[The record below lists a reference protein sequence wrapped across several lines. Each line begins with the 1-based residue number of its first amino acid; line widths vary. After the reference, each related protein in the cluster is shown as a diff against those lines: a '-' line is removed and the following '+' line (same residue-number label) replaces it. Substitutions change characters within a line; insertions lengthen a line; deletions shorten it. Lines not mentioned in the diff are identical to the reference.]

1 MTKKDCIISYIK
13 SVDRLINIAVFY
25 RGCLFALLLLVSL
38 NQVKAQSPDV
48 TAEDIRFES
57 ARVTLA
63 GTIYTPRHS
72 HAAVVLVHGSGQ
84 APRMR
89 EFASLLAEKGI
100 SVLTYDKRGVGESEG
115 IYAGP
120 EVGTNNVDSANLT
133 LLAKDASTA
142 LNVLHQLDKNI
153 PIGLVGISQ
162 AGWIIPIAANNNPI
176 VDFMVLFS
184 GAVIPT
190 LDQLIFQHYTEG
202 KPDFWDSHTD
212 ADVRKYIPEARER
225 ISNEP
230 DRYQLDQFVSTD
242 PCDVLSKLSIP
253 GLWLFG
259 DKDVQVPVRLS
270 MDSLNSLKA
279 QGRYYDYCLFSTLG
293 HNTAFSDSTEPVDIA
308 VHWIKDRKHSGCQ
321 YP

>member
-57 ARVTLA
+57 AGVTLA

-142 LNVLHQLDKNI
+142 LNVLHQLDKNV

>member
-1 MTKKDCIISYIK
+1 M
-13 SVDRLINIAVFY
+13 
-25 RGCLFALLLLVSL
+25 
-38 NQVKAQSPDV
+38 

-57 ARVTLA
+57 AGVTLA

>member
-13 SVDRLINIAVFY
+13 SVDRLINIVVFY

-57 ARVTLA
+57 AGVTLA

>member
-57 ARVTLA
+57 AGVTLA

>member
-57 ARVTLA
+57 AGVTLA

-142 LNVLHQLDKNI
+142 LNVLHQLDKNV

-202 KPDFWDSHTD
+202 KPDFWDSHTE